1 MSISPS
7 KKISASGRL
16 ILVVGPS
23 GAGKDAL
30 IERAKLAF
38 SGEKNLVFARR
49 IVTRRPIAEDHDTL
63 GMESFEKSEAQG
75 DFLLSWRAHGLA
87 YGLPASLKQ
96 DLVAGR
102 TIIANVSRGVILQAE
117 QLGFP
122 VIVLHVTADPVILAA
137 RIATRGRESMA
148 EVRAR
153 VERAA
158 PLQWQSATIVEI
170 RNEGTIDHGAALFI
184 EAIIRSA
191 EPETALVQ

>member
-30 IERAKLAF
+30 IERAKLAL
-38 SGEKNLVFARR
+38 SGETSFVFARR
-49 IVTRRPIAEDHDTL
+49 IVTRRPMAEDHDTL

>member
-30 IERAKLAF
+30 IERAKLALSSETSF
-38 SGEKNLVFARR
+38 VFARR
-49 IVTRRPIAEDHDTL
+49 IVTRRPMAEDHDTL